1 MGWLLWRISALAGA
15 ACPCCHCYTAASTPS
30 SSAAA
35 FHGLSQKKTQVEA
48 AKRPQP
54 ITPQACLEHD
64 PELQEFLE
72 DLCFSPKVLDCLV
85 PEWFLTAW
93 NIYMPQPD
101 ASHQDQSAQQ
111 AFKMDQL
118 LEVKHRE
125 CTWHCSHLRCDTDN
139 TIVSPDHL
147 STQVSVANWKSQIL
161 IFRQEYQ
168 STDPDWS
175 DFMNSRTW
183 EMIRTLPAQLLLL
196 HRVC

>member
-1 MGWLLWRISALAGA
+1 
-15 ACPCCHCYTAASTPS
+15 
-30 SSAAA
+30 
-35 FHGLSQKKTQVEA
+35 
-48 AKRPQP
+48 
-54 ITPQACLEHD
+54 
-64 PELQEFLE
+64 
-72 DLCFSPKVLDCLV
+72 
-85 PEWFLTAW
+85 
-93 NIYMPQPD
+93 MPQPD